1 MAQFWQTRV
10 QVIVRAGFRALI
22 AAVFAG
28 APLAAASPAALPAS
42 GKSGLFTLGNNNIS
56 WRGQLIGETLK
67 RITISDHISRGRLTL
82 TAPYFRIT
90 LGSGQ
95 TVTSSD
101 FTFSQPP
108 VIKPLAIHS
117 NAPKLAEHFAGRE
130 FVANLTDHAAQLAAR
145 VSVRLRQKACYLRA
159 RILLSSNGGKIIIQ
173 RLTLLHQAIPGA
185 REVGTVEGSPIV
197 VGNFFMGYENPMAD
211 NSVGHGSVVKCS
223 LGPYAIL
230 TPGKSFVGSC
240 VIGVVPRDQL
250 RRGFMAYL
258 NMERCHPYR
267 PFLHFNS
274 WYDIGHMGGKYNQGE
289 CIHAINAV
297 GKQLVVKRGVHLAS
311 FLFDDG
317 WDNNKTLW
325 EFNSGFPD
333 GFTPLDKAAA
343 HYHAGV
349 GVWLSPW
356 GGYGIPRQQRLK
368 YGKQQGFEINR
379 YGFDLAGPKY
389 YRRFS
394 DICLQMIRKYQVN
407 IFKFDGVAAGDGNPV
422 LMREGEAMLRL
433 DRDLRKAEPNLYIS
447 QTTGTWASPFWL
459 LYADSIWRGGMDHSY
474 EGAGSL
480 CQQWITYRDAQTYQN
495 IVRAGPLY
503 PLNSLMLHGII
514 YGRYSPRLD
523 RQSNRDFA
531 DQVWSFFGTGTQ
543 LQELYITPSL
553 LNTYDWDVLARAAK
567 WANRNAQ
574 ILSDT
579 HWIGG
584 NPAKGQIYG
593 WASWHANKGIL
604 VLRNPTAKTLRIAL
618 DIGKVFQLPA
628 GAQSIYRLEPVRKHS
643 NIRQAITVRAGTPH
657 TFILKGFAVRVLQS
671 KNNIHESE
679 K

>member
-1 MAQFWQTRV
+1 MTLSCQTRI
-10 QVIVRAGFRALI
+10 QAIGRAGLRALI
-22 AAVFAG
+22 ALVFAVP
-28 APLAAASPAALPAS
+28 PLAAASPAALPTA
-42 GKSGLFTLGNNNIS
+42 GKSDWFTLGNNNIS
-56 WRGQLIGETLK
+56 WRGQLMGETLK

-82 TAPYFRIT
+82 TVPYFRIT

-101 FTFSQPP
+101 FIFSQPP
-108 VIKPLAIHS
+108 VIRPLQINS
-117 NAPKLAEHFAGRE
+117 TSPKLADHFSGRQ
-130 FVANLTDHAAQLAAR
+130 FVANLTDPAAR
-145 VSVRLRQKACYLRA
+145 LDAQFSVRLRQNACYLRE
-159 RILLSSNGGKIIIQ
+159 RIVLSSLGGKIMIQ
-173 RLTLLHQAIPGA
+173 RLTLLQQAIPGA

-197 VGNFFMGYENPMAD
+197 AGNFFMGYENPMAD
-211 NSVGHGSVVKCS
+211 NAVGHGSAVKCS
-223 LGPYAIL
+223 FGPYDLLA
-230 TPGKSFVGSC
+230 PGKYFVGSC

-258 NMERCHPYR
+258 DMERCHPYR

-274 WYDIGHMGGKYNQGE
+274 WYDIGHMGGKYNQRE
-289 CIHAINAV
+289 CIHAINAI
-297 GKQLVVKRGVHLAS
+297 GKQLVIKRGVHLAS

-325 EFNSGFPD
+325 KFNSGFPD

-343 HYHAGV
+343 HYHAKV

-368 YGKQQGFEINR
+368 YGKQQGFETNR

-394 DICLQMIRKYQVN
+394 DICLRMIRKYHVN

-459 LYADSIWRGGMDHSY
+459 LYADSIWRGGDDHSY
-474 EGAGSL
+474 QGAGSL

-567 WANRNAQ
+567 WANRNAP

-584 NPAKGQIYG
+584 NPAKGQVYG
-593 WASWHANKGIL
+593 WASWHANKGII
-604 VLRNPTAKTLRIAL
+604 VLRNPTAKTATFIG
-618 DIGKVFQLPA
+618 DIGKLLQLPA
-628 GAQSIYRLEPVRKHS
+628 GAETTYRLTSPRKHLRAHQP
-643 NIRQAITVRAGTPH
+643 IQLQAGHPH
-657 TFILKGFAVRVLQS
+657 AFTLKAFAVLVLQS
-671 KNNIHESE
+671 HGGIATK
-679 K
+679 